1 MQQQLP
7 QVAHFTRRH
16 PDPRKPPFHQQLQ
29 NMRRIALVRLLLP
42 HVAGTNLRRIAH
54 PQLVTQ
60 LAQQI
65 HQPVTVA
72 GGFHAD
78 QRRRRY
84 LPVEPFRVAR
94 GLYQLPLP
102 GLSRIRI
109 QPTHLLPTGMK
120 ITSYNHHVRRLLSA
134 QQFCFLTKS
143 ILSSN
148 RAFALIQSILAPL
161 FLERVRS
168 RVLMQRRVSFSS
180 PVPLKDNNCLAS
192 AESIDL
198 NRDRLVESYL
208 SKKPTVTNQPNNNAT
223 WNFSR

>member
-1 MQQQLP
+1 
-7 QVAHFTRRH
+7 
-16 PDPRKPPFHQQLQ
+16 
-29 NMRRIALVRLLLP
+29 MRRIALIRLLLP

-102 GLSRIRI
+102 ALSRLRV
-109 QPTHLLPTGMK
+109 QPTHLLPAGMK

-134 QQFCFLTKS
+134 QQFWSSTKS

-148 RAFALIQSILAPL
+148 RAFALIQSLLSALTKSRDNPSGSGQ
-161 FLERVRS
+161 RNGCQRS
-168 RVLMQRRVSFSS
+168 A
-180 PVPLKDNNCLAS
+180 N
-192 AESIDL
+192 
-198 NRDRLVESYL
+198 
-208 SKKPTVTNQPNNNAT
+208 
-223 WNFSR
+223 SRYPKAK